1 MRFCRKQ
8 LTPYQRRSLGT
19 IETMMSI
26 CLALSMILQAIL
38 VRHNLSM
45 PIRYGMA
52 LLSIAPIIPTILLIA
67 RYLRGEKDEYMRN
80 LVVQS
85 MLWGLGFV
93 LTADTFLSYV
103 PPLSFFVGLGNVSL
117 DVFVVAASAT
127 LEIKLWRNQ

>member
-8 LTPYQRRSLGT
+8 LTPYQRRCLGT
-19 IETMMSI
+19 IEIMMSI

-38 VRHNLSM
+38 VRHHLS
-45 PIRYGMA
+45 PSLRYG
-52 LLSIAPIIPTILLIA
+52 IAVLAVAPLIPTILLIA
-67 RYLRGEKDEYMRN
+67 RYLRGERDEYMRN
-80 LVVQS
+80 LVVES